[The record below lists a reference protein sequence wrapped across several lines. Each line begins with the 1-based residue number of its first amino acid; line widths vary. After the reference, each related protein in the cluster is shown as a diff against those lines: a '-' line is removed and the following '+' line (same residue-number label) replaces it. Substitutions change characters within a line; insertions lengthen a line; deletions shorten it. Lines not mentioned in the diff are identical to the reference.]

1 MIKVSGL
8 SHKRAKQ
15 SDPRLAW
22 FMFHN
27 IYIKY
32 SATKNKEEINADMLL
47 TSMSKPEEAKK
58 LNEELEDSRD
68 NDDKNQPIL
77 QKNIIPSDLNDIQPR
92 ATQLWNCNEVGLDP
106 NGRCSKA
113 VCTYKFFYVE

>member
-1 MIKVSGL
+1 
-8 SHKRAKQ
+8 
-15 SDPRLAW
+15 
-22 FMFHN
+22 MFHN

-92 ATQLWNCNEVGLDP
+92 ATQLWNWDEFGIDL
-106 NGRCSKA
+106 NGRWNKVICS
-113 VCTYKFFYVE
+113 YKFFQGEWIRKVQTG

>member
-1 MIKVSGL
+1 MIKVSDL

-27 IYIKY
+27 IYIEY

-68 NDDKNQPIL
+68 NDDK
-77 QKNIIPSDLNDIQPR
+77 KS
-92 ATQLWNCNEVGLDP
+92 
-106 NGRCSKA
+106 
-113 VCTYKFFYVE
+113 TYLAKKYHPF